1 MEGAGVKVQFGE
13 YARLREPLCAADSL
27 ITEGIELTDDYA
39 GGGRPERSSAR
50 AGAA

>member
-1 MEGAGVKVQFGE
+1 VEGAGVKVQFGE
-13 YARLREPLCAADSL
+13 YAHLREPLCVPDSL
-27 ITEGIELTDDYA
+27 ITEGIGLTDGDA